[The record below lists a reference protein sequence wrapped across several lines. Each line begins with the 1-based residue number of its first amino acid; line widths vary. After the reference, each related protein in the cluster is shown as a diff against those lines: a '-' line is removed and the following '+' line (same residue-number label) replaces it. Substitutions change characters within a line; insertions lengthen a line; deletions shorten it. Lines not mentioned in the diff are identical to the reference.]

1 MKTMRRNIYLSILGL
16 CMILM
21 AGCSE
26 EELDLAPLSE
36 VTSENFFQ
44 KASDLQL
51 YTNSFYLMIPERIY
65 REDDDTDNVILNT
78 AAERVRGDRIVPTD
92 AGEAGWT
99 WDNLRKINY
108 FLENYQKC
116 QDEAAKKHYSGL
128 ARFFRAYFYFDKV
141 KRFGDVPWYS
151 KTVDPTDDAALNKA
165 RDSRQLVM
173 DSVLADLDYAI
184 ANMNAGTEVFRATR
198 WTALALKSRVGL
210 YEGTFRKYHGLEGSE
225 KFLNS
230 SWQAAEELMES
241 GTYTVYSSGNPE
253 EDYRNFF
260 SSHDAIGA
268 EVIMARQFL
277 TEHAIDHNVNYFT
290 ITSSYGMPGMPKDL
304 VNSYL
309 MQDGSRFTD
318 QANYNQI
325 PFVEEIQNRDPRL
338 SQTIR
343 TPGYT
348 RIGETFVL
356 PPDLGA
362 TVTGYQLTK
371 FVTEPAF
378 DSNDESITDMPI
390 FRYGEVLLNYA
401 EAKAELGIL
410 TQGDLDRSVNLLRAR
425 VAMPGMNLEAAN
437 VNPDPFL
444 QAQYVNVTAGDMQ
457 GVILEIRRERRIE
470 LFMEGYRWDDLMR
483 WKEGQ
488 KVVQD
493 FRGMYFPGAGQYDLE
508 GDGDIDVVIFTEE
521 PAEKQ
526 NGILYLKLGEDIVLD
541 ENGLI
546 NPHPS
551 IGERVFDENKDYLY
565 PLPRTEILLNPNLA
579 QNPGWN

>member
-1 MKTMRRNIYLSILGL
+1 MQRNIYITIIGL
-16 CMILM
+16 CLILLG
-21 AGCSE
+21 GCSQD
-26 EELDLAPLSE
+26 ELDLTPQSE
-36 VTSENFFQ
+36 VTTENFFQ

-65 REDDDTDNVILNT
+65 REDDETDNVILNS
-78 AAERVRGDRIVPTD
+78 AGERVRGDRIVPTD
-92 AGEAGWT
+92 AGAAGWT
-99 WDNLRKINY
+99 WGELRKINY

-116 QDEAAKKHYSGL
+116 QDEAAKKHYSGV

-151 KTVDPTDDAALNKA
+151 TTVDPTDEAALNKP

-173 DSVLADLDYAI
+173 DSVMADLDYAI
-184 ANMNAGTEVFRATR
+184 ENMNTGTELFRVTK
-198 WTALALKSRVGL
+198 WTALALKSRVGV
-210 YEGTFRKYHGLEGSE
+210 YEGTFRKYRDMEGSE
-225 KFLNS
+225 TFLT
-230 SWQAAEELMES
+230 AASEAADELIAS
-241 GTYTVYSSGNPE
+241 GTYTVYTSGNPA

-268 EVIMARQFL
+268 EVIMGRQFL
-277 TEHAIDHNVNYFT
+277 TEHAVDHNVNYFT

-318 QANYNQI
+318 QPNYNQI
-325 PFVEEIQNRDPRL
+325 QFVEEVQNRDPRL

-348 RIGETFVL
+348 RIGATFVM

-362 TVTGYQLTK
+362 TITGYQLTK

-401 EAKAELGIL
+401 EAKAELGTL
-410 TQGDLDRSVNLLRAR
+410 TQDDLDRSVNLLRAR
-425 VAMPGMNLEAAN
+425 VAMPGMSLEAAN
-437 VNPDPFL
+437 ANPDPYL
-444 QAQYVNVTAGDMQ
+444 KAQYVNVAGGNQ

-493 FRGMYFPGAGQYDLE
+493 FRGMYFPGEGEYDLE
-508 GDGDIDVVIFTEE
+508 GDGDTDVIIFSGE
-521 PAEKQ
+521 PGEKQ
-526 NGILYLKLGEDIVLD
+526 NGILYLKLGEDVVLD

-551 IGERVFDENKDYLY
+551 ITDREFDENKDYLY
-565 PLPRTEILLNPNLA
+565 PLPRTEILLNPNLE
-579 QNPGWN
+579 QNPGW

>member
-1 MKTMRRNIYLSILGL
+1 MQRNIYLTIIGFFVILFV
-16 CMILM
+16 
-21 AGCSE
+21 GCSE
-26 EELDLAPLSE
+26 DDLDLAPLSE

-78 AAERVRGDRIVPTD
+78 ASERVRGARIVPTD
-92 AGEAGWT
+92 AQDAGWT
-99 WDNLRKINY
+99 WDNILKIIY
-108 FLENYQKC
+108 FLEHYLKC
-116 QDEAAKKHYSGL
+116 QDEAAKKHYSGV
-128 ARFFRAYFYFDKV
+128 AHFFRAYFYFDKV

-151 KTVDPTDDAALNKA
+151 KTVDPTDEAALNKA

-184 ANMNAGTEVFRATR
+184 ANMNSGTELFRATK

-210 YEGTFRKYHGLEGSE
+210 YEGTFRKYRGTEGSE
-225 KFLNS
+225 KFLDA
-230 SWQAAEELMES
+230 SWQAAQELMES
-241 GTYTVYSSGNPE
+241 GTYKVYSSGKPG
-253 EDYRNFF
+253 EDYHNFF
-260 SSHDAIGA
+260 SAHDAIGD

-277 TEHAIDHNVNYFT
+277 TEQTIDHNVNYFT

-318 QANYNQI
+318 QPDYQQVQ
-325 PFVEEIQNRDPRL
+325 FVEEVQNRDPRL

-348 RIGETFVL
+348 RIGQSEVL

-362 TVTGYQLTK
+362 TITGYQLTK
-371 FVTEPAF
+371 FVTEPRYDTF
-378 DSNDESITDMPI
+378 DESITDMPI
-390 FRYGEVLLNYA
+390 FRFGEILLNYA
-401 EAKAELGIL
+401 EAKAELGAL
-410 TQGDLDRSVNLLRAR
+410 TQGDLDRSVNLLRER
-425 VAMPGMNLEAAN
+425 VAMPAMNLEAAN
-437 VNPDPFL
+437 ANPDPFL
-444 QAQYVNVTAGDMQ
+444 QAQYVNLTAGGMQ
-457 GVILEIRRERRIE
+457 GVMLEIRRERRIE
-470 LFMEGYRWDDLMR
+470 LFMEGFRWDDLIR

-488 KVVQD
+488 KLVQD
-493 FRGMYFPGAGQYDLE
+493 FRGMYFPGVGEYDLQ
-508 GDGDIDVVIFTEE
+508 GNGGVDLIIFTGD
-521 PAEKQ
+521 AGEKQ
-526 NGILYLKLGEDIVLD
+526 NGVLYLKLGEDIVLD
-541 ENGLI
+541 ENGLL

-565 PLPRTEILLNPNLA
+565 PLPRTELLLNTNLE
-579 QNPGWN
+579 QNPGW